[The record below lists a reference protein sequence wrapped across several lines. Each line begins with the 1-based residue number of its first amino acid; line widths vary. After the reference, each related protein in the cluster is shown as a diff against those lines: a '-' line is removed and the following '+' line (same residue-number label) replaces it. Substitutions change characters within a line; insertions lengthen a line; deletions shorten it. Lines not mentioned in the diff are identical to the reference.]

1 MEEKGDLS
9 KVWGLPTPT
18 HSEMEKKKKGEN
30 YRIRERVGGSA
41 DGQMEKRKKE
51 ERVGGRGR

>member
-18 HSEMEKKKKGEN
+18 HSEMEKKKEEN
-30 YRIRERVGGSA
+30 YRNTEGVGGSA

>member
-1 MEEKGDLS
+1 MEETGELS

-18 HSEMEKKKKGEN
+18 HSEMEKKKK
-30 YRIRERVGGSA
+30 RIIAIRRELVGA
-41 DGQMEKRKKE
+41 RMDRWKKE